1 MSLDMEDF
9 TLDMLIAQ
17 AKAAQLKKETDAE
30 KLPALFNKTLDA
42 LVSACE
48 KLEAITAERDQLATQ
63 VEMLKSFISQ
73 QAIPNLLVLSADYP
87 QCLGIDSAITDA
99 EELVKMAPVKC
110 LADIRAKAVMNFAEL
125 PLGAYLSG
133 FVTAELTVYDVYQ
146 SARNHVKDS
155 YGYDTQPW
163 DDDGATTARNSLNEL
178 SACAGKTGFIAGV
191 IYVNPTAEGRKSL
204 ADEANKYA
212 DSIRK
217 AAKDGE

>member
-30 KLPALFNKTLDA
+30 KLPALFDKTLDA

-99 EELVKMAPVKC
+99 DELVKMAPVKC
-110 LADIRAKAVMNFAEL
+110 LADIRAKAIESIDPVNFVSIALRHTTVCGDFDYQDVTDAFNYLAAEHR
-125 PLGAYLSG
+125 
-133 FVTAELTVYDVYQ
+133 Q
-146 SARNHVKDS
+146 
-155 YGYDTQPW
+155 
-163 DDDGATTARNSLNEL
+163 
-178 SACAGKTGFIAGV
+178 
-191 IYVNPTAEGRKSL
+191 
-204 ADEANKYA
+204 
-212 DSIRK
+212 
-217 AAKDGE
+217 AAKVVSDGQPK